1 MDEPDDSPGAR
12 CIQQPPIPKRPGF
25 PGLFKP
31 QGALQK
37 APVNFGRVSDS
48 KKKRQKLISHI
59 GDPESA

>member
-25 PGLFKP
+25 PGLFYAAGDSTESPCKFWA
-31 QGALQK
+31 GFGFQK
-37 APVNFGRVSDS
+37 KTP
-48 KKKRQKLISHI
+48 KLISHI